1 MENLKPI
8 VIKEIKMASY
18 LKNGI
23 WTECEDYVDN
33 SWRDDGGGLEEVVF
47 RLGYEK
53 EVSMFDTFEARLEI
67 YQINLI
73 SDMPEFLV
81 IFCPFNAIQNI
92 YIDSVRDLICF
103 FKEIKPMMDLI
114 LRDEEIKNDWR
125 HEYGNK

>member
-33 SWRDDGGGLEEVVF
+33 SWHDDDDGGLEEVAF

-92 YIDSVRDLICF
+92 YIDSIHDLICF

-114 LRDEEIKNDWR
+114 LKDEEIKN
-125 HEYGNK
+125 N